1 MLAQATRELG
11 QACVGVAGVQHVL
24 GDARVDVE
32 HAPSELGH
40 VPNLGEL
47 PLGMAL
53 PRAGG
58 VCEQR
63 LEIGELSAF
72 ALRFVDQRGGH
83 ARPAGALRLRSPAYQ
98 ATIPAATARR
108 ACWAPVVAVTSRSI
122 ANPAPGSPAAVSA
135 RACLMRRSVEAVRGR
150 RVGGG
155 GERPRGT
162 PVAGGVAQIAQQL
175 QQLTA
180 VRGGRVRQGLLRPPL
195 AVAIC
200 ADRSR
205 SLRRRCQ
212 QRHRL
217 AATACREQVV
227 ADPLGR
233 AAALAK
239 ARRCPQMRVDEPFGI
254 ELPASGVAE
263 QRVAKA

>member
-1 MLAQATRELG
+1 MLAQATREVG

-32 HAPSELGH
+32 HTPSELGD
-40 VPNLGEL
+40 VPDLGEL
-47 PLGMAL
+47 PLGMAF

-58 VCEQR
+58 VCKQR

-72 ALRFVDQRGGH
+72 AFRFVDQRGGQFGLP
-83 ARPAGALRLRSPAYQ
+83 ARLVEVTCVPGDYPRGDGETSLLGAGGCGQVTKHRQPSTR
-98 ATIPAATARR
+98 
-108 ACWAPVVAVTSRSI
+108 VAGGGER
-122 ANPAPGSPAAVSA
+122 PGLLDAQIGQ
-135 RACLMRRSVEAVRGR
+135 AVRGPSVR
-150 RVGGG
+150 GG
-155 GERPRGT
+155 GERPRGA
-162 PVAGGVAQIAQQL
+162 PVAGAVAQVAQQL

-217 AATACREQVV
+217 ATTPRRKQVV

-239 ARRCPQMRVDEPFGI
+239 ARRCPQMRGDEPFGI